1 MTHQTKQE
9 KTRRIVIYVVLI
21 FFALLAIF
29 PVTILISRSFF
40 TTDEITPIGA
50 GFFPKE
56 FTWSSYADAFGD
68 PVLFSGIKNTLIICL
83 CAVIGVPLTAF
94 MTAYAFA
101 KIQFIG
107 KNFWF
112 TLGLC
117 TIMIP
122 GILLLLPVYKI
133 FVDIGWYDTLLPL
146 TVPSFFGGGIMNAF
160 LIMQFLRGLPRDM
173 YEAAEIDGAGEF
185 RKMFQLSLPLVKP
198 VIAYVAVTAFIS
210 SWNDIMRPL
219 LYLQSEENYTIN
231 LFIYEKYLVTTDYY
245 ESAPNVQMAIGVVL
259 MLPMVAVFIA
269 FQKQLIEGIQLTG
282 NK

>member
-1 MTHQTKQE
+1 ME
-9 KTRRIVIYVVLI
+9 KTKISVTAKIVIYAVLTI
-21 FFALLAIF
+21 FAFLAIF
-29 PVTILISRSFF
+29 PVFILISRSFF
-40 TTDEITPIGA
+40 NTSEITSIGA
-50 GFFPKE
+50 GLFPKD
-56 FTWSSYADAFGD
+56 FTFSSYTEAFAD

-94 MTAYAFA
+94 MTAYAFT
-101 KIQFIG
+101 KVQFFG
-107 KNFWF
+107 RKFWF

-133 FVDIGWYDTLLPL
+133 FVDMGWYDTLLPL
-146 TVPSFFGGGIMNAF
+146 TIPSFFGGGIMNVF

-173 YEAAEIDGAGEF
+173 YEAAEIDGAGTL
-185 RKMFQLSLPLVKP
+185 RKMFQLSLPLIKP

-219 LYLQSEENYTIN
+219 LYIQSEENYTIN
-231 LFIYEKYLVTTDYY
+231 RFIYEKYLITRDIY
-245 ESAPNVQMAIGVVL
+245 ESAPNVQMAIGVIL
-259 MLPMVAVFIA
+259 MIPMIAIFAA